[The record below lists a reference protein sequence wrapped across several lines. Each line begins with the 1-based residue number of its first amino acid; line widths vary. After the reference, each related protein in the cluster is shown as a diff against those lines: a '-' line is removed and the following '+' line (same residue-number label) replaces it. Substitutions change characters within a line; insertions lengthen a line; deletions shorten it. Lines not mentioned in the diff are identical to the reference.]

1 MDVFGRSQL
10 NYVVRSYIGKRIMI
24 VVPSQSIG
32 KVIDAETRAN
42 HLSLNRQI
50 ICRSDTNNQ
59 AVPGLPYSYTTG
71 RNWCRHH
78 IHGVVGDEAFGM
90 ELICWN
96 PDRLEDLQE
105 VAAWYVQKYGV
116 HHVLFIS
123 LKGETKIWNYEGSRI
138 VGHRKLGSWQADYIE
153 LYGQMVVDDL
163 KCKGCTYQCT
173 SIEEDYRLVRAP
185 HCDRSNLDDLG
196 QLSNYL
202 GSDHILFIPALNY
215 RVEGRTMQQYLSF
228 LDVPY
233 DKVNYSFETGE
244 NLVYYVLYVR
254 HCRLKLVLDVLQ
266 LLVDDG
272 DNKLL
277 LYVTPEGNLYTLR
290 RNMSIQQSYGIFSRT
305 SYESV
310 FTGMNIGGLQIH
322 IDEEFNYNRPNM
334 LTRMG
339 GAMILDQLNKGST
352 LF

>member
-1 MDVFGRSQL
+1 MDVLVRSQL
-10 NYVVRSYIGKRIMI
+10 NSVVQSYIGKRIMI
-24 VVPSQSIG
+24 VVPSSFVGQDTDTQDRNNQLSI
-32 KVIDAETRAN
+32 DSQR
-42 HLSLNRQI
+42 
-50 ICRSDTNNQ
+50 RSRLATNNQ
-59 AVPGLPYSYTTG
+59 AAVGLPYSYTTG
-71 RNWCRHH
+71 RDWNRYH
-78 IHGVVGDEAFGM
+78 IHGFVGDNAFGM
-90 ELICWN
+90 ELIYWS

-123 LKGETKIWNYEGSRI
+123 LKGEAKIWNYEDSRI
-138 VGHRKLGSWQADYIE
+138 VGNYKLGPWQAEYIE
-153 LYGQMVVDDL
+153 LYGQMMVDNSRTKSGL
-163 KCKGCTYQCT
+163 YQST
-173 SIEEDYRLVRAP
+173 AIEEDYRLVRAP

-196 QLSNYL
+196 QLSSHL

-215 RVEGRTMQQYLSF
+215 QVEGRTMQQYLSF

-233 DKVNYSFETGE
+233 DKVNHSFETGE
-244 NLVYYVLYVR
+244 NLIYYVLYVR

-277 LYVTPEGNLYTLR
+277 LYVTPEGNLYALR
-290 RNMSIQQSYGIFSRT
+290 RNMSIQQSYGVFSRT

-310 FTGMNIGGLQIH
+310 FTGMNRGGLQIH

-334 LTRMG
+334 FTRMG
-339 GAMILDQLNKGST
+339 GAMLLGQLK
-352 LF
+352 

>member
-1 MDVFGRSQL
+1 MDVLVQSQL
-10 NYVVRSYIGKRIMI
+10 NSVIQSYIGKRIMI

-32 KVIDAETRAN
+32 KDIDTKARAN

-50 ICRSDTNNQ
+50 ICRSDTNNK
-59 AVPGLPYSYTTG
+59 AVLGLPYSYTTG
-71 RNWCRHH
+71 RDWHRHH
-78 IHGVVGDEAFGM
+78 IHGHVDNEVFGM
-90 ELICWN
+90 ALICWR
-96 PDRLEDLQE
+96 PDSLEDLQE
-105 VAAWYVQKYGV
+105 VAAWYVQKYGA

-123 LKGETKIWNYEGSRI
+123 LKGETKVWNYEGSRI
-138 VGHRKLGSWQADYIE
+138 VGHRKLGPWQAGYIE
-153 LYGQMVVDDL
+153 LYGQMIVDDL
-163 KCKGCTYQCT
+163 KYKGCTYQCT
-173 SIEEDYRLVRAP
+173 SIEEEYRLVRAP

-196 QLSNYL
+196 QLSSHL
-202 GSDHILFIPALNY
+202 GADHILFIPALNHQ
-215 RVEGRTMQQYLSF
+215 VEGRTMQQYLSF

-233 DKVNYSFETGE
+233 DKVNHSFETGE
-244 NLVYYVLYVR
+244 NLIYYVLYVR
-254 HCRLKLVLDVLQ
+254 HCRLKLVLDGLQ
-266 LLVDDG
+266 LLVDDS

-290 RNMSIQQSYGIFSRT
+290 RDMSIQQSHGVFSRT

-310 FTGMNIGGLQIH
+310 FTGMNRGGLQIH